1 MLVRILSVRVQG
13 VRLACRDPE
22 APLEGKDGEM
32 LAILKRLREK
42 VKSGETLHLRALKSA
57 QTEDYDEAA
66 ELFEEAASRY
76 REQES
81 VERLARLRAH
91 QLMVKYRTECSA
103 AEKARIVEEVVLRL
117 SKLREIESLEPPF
130 ELLDARA
137 VLRNWMEEKSF
148 VIGASSAASP
158 AGIEEEAILAELES
172 ALPCELIG
180 AIVADPDD

>member
-1 MLVRILSVRVQG
+1 
-13 VRLACRDPE
+13 
-22 APLEGKDGEM
+22 M

-42 VKSGETLHLRALKSA
+42 VKSAEAVHLKALKCAHSGEYRKA
-57 QTEDYDEAA
+57 VA
-66 ELFEEAASRY
+66 LFEDAAGRL
-76 REQES
+76 REEES

-91 QLMVKYRTECSA
+91 QLMVKYKNEESPT
-103 AEKARIVEEVVLRL
+103 EKARIVEEVVLRL

-137 VLRNWMEEKSF
+137 VLRSWMEEKPF
-148 VIGASSAASP
+148 VIGASSVDIE

-180 AIVADPDD
+180 AIAGEREE

>member
-1 MLVRILSVRVQG
+1 
-13 VRLACRDPE
+13 
-22 APLEGKDGEM
+22 M

-42 VKSGETLHLRALKSA
+42 VKSGEVLHMKALRSA
-57 QTEDYDEAA
+57 QLEQYDRAMEF
-66 ELFEEAASRY
+66 FEEAAARF

-91 QLMVKYRTECSA
+91 QLMVKYRIEESTI
-103 AEKARIVEEVVLRL
+103 EKERIVEEVVLRL

-137 VLRNWMEEKSF
+137 VLRSWMEEKSF
-148 VIGASSAASP
+148 VIGASSAERT

-180 AIVADPDD
+180 AVSGRKKE

>member
-1 MLVRILSVRVQG
+1 
-13 VRLACRDPE
+13 
-22 APLEGKDGEM
+22 M

-42 VKSGETLHLRALKSA
+42 TKNGEALHLRALKSA
-57 QTEDYDEAA
+57 QMGEHERAML
-66 ELFEEAASRY
+66 LFEEAASRF
-76 REQES
+76 REEES

-91 QLMVKYRTECSA
+91 QLMVKYRTEGSA
-103 AEKARIVEEVVLRL
+103 IEKARIVEEVVLRL

-148 VIGASSAASP
+148 VIGASSAESP

-180 AIVADPDD
+180 AIVGEPDE